1 MDETT
6 THKFGHPKKKKKK
19 GFNYSKNS
27 TVKFYIY
34 TVMRS
39 KDANGISNS
48 VNSDETTVGLQCL
61 SRPV

>member
-6 THKFGHPKKKKKK
+6 THKFGHPKKRKS
-19 GFNYSKNS
+19 FNYSKNS

-34 TVMRS
+34 TVKRS

>member
-6 THKFGHPKKKKKK
+6 TDKFGHPKKKS
-19 GFNYSKNS
+19 FNYPKNS

-34 TVMRS
+34 TVMRL